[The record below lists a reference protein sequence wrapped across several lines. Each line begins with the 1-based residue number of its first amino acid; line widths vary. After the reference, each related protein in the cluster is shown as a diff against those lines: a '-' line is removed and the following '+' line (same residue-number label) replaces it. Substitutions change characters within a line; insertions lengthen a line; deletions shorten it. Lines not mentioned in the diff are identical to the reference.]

1 MNVDSP
7 FHRAREVWL
16 TQFKSICEGDVWRV
30 PGMKGG
36 TGTCG
41 EAVQEAVSIT
51 DFFVS
56 AVGQLTSEHTIF
68 CFAINSSCVNG

>member
-7 FHRAREVWL
+7 FHGARQVWL
-16 TQFKSICEGDVWRV
+16 TQFKSICESDVWRV

-41 EAVQEAVSIT
+41 VAVQETVSIT
-51 DFFVS
+51 DFFVRG
-56 AVGQLTSEHTIF
+56 VGQLASEHTIF
-68 CFAINSSCVNG
+68 YFATNSSCVNG